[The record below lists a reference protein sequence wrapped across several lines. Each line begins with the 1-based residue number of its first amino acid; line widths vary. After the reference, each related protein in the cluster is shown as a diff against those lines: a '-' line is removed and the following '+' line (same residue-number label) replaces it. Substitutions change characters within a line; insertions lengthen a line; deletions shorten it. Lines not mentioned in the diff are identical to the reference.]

1 MAASLPSTSA
11 PSPRLTSF
19 PLATRSNRFMLDTNM
34 VSFLIRGSSPPLKAR
49 LLAVPMAQLCVSA
62 VTQGELVHGVARRPE
77 ASALR
82 TAVRELLA
90 RLEVLPW
97 DSPAAEH
104 YGALRASLERVGA
117 PLGNL
122 DTLIAGHALS
132 AGAVLV
138 TNDQAFGRVEG
149 LQVEDWT
156 VETIK

>member
-1 MAASLPSTSA
+1 MPAAVSSA
-11 PSPRLTSF
+11 TPLSPRLT
-19 PLATRSNRFMLDTNM
+19 RSTRFMLDTNT
-34 VSFLIRGSSPPLKAR
+34 VSFLIRASSPPLKAR
-49 LLAVPMAQLCVSA
+49 LLSVPMAQLCVSA
-62 VTQGELVHGVARRPE
+62 VTQGELVYGLARRPE

-97 DSPAAEH
+97 DSLAAER
-104 YGALRASLERVGA
+104 YGALRASLERAGT

-122 DTLIAGHALS
+122 DTLIAGHAL
-132 AGAVLV
+132 ATGAVLV

-156 VETIK
+156 AEVIK

>member
-1 MAASLPSTSA
+1 MPGAVPSATP
-11 PSPRLTSF
+11 PSPR
-19 PLATRSNRFMLDTNM
+19 PTRSTRFMLDTNM

-49 LLAVPMAQLCVSA
+49 LLSVPMAQLCVSV
-62 VTQGELVHGVARRPE
+62 VTQGELVYGLARRPQ

-97 DSPAAEH
+97 DSSAAEH
-104 YGALRASLERVGA
+104 YGALRASLERHGA

-122 DTLIAGHALS
+122 DTLIAGHAL
-132 AGAVLV
+132 AIGAVLV
-138 TNDQAFGRVEG
+138 TNDQAFSRVDG

-156 VETIK
+156 MGVSE

>member
-1 MAASLPSTSA
+1 MPPAVSPATP
-11 PSPRLTSF
+11 PSPRLT
-19 PLATRSNRFMLDTNM
+19 RSTRFMLDTNM
-34 VSFLIRGSSPPLKAR
+34 VSFLIRASSPPLKAR
-49 LLAVPMAQLCVSA
+49 LLSVPMAQLCVSA
-62 VTQGELVHGVARRPE
+62 VTQGELVYGLARRPE

-97 DSPAAEH
+97 DSPAAER
-104 YGALRASLERVGA
+104 YGALRASLERLGT

-122 DTLIAGHALS
+122 DTLIAGHAL
-132 AGAVLV
+132 ATGAVLV

-156 VETIK
+156 VEVIK